1 MLTICIL
8 ILAGLYFSRPI
19 EDLVQRLADVDW
31 KEKFASLWQSILPYG
46 KKAGRVASRPLLQF
60 YYVVTEGDTSTM
72 EKAMIYACI
81 AYVVLPFSLLPR
93 AVYKVLGVMDE
104 AAAVVFVYSKIKD
117 KITPAIENRV
127 DDTLDQ
133 WFGAEVVEVTDIEEI
148 KH

>member
-1 MLTICIL
+1 M
-8 ILAGLYFSRPI
+8 YFSRPI

-81 AYVVLPFSLLPR
+81 AYVVLPFSILPR

-117 KITPAIENRV
+117 KITPAIENRE
-127 DDTLDQ
+127 DETLDQ
-133 WFGAEVVEVTDIEEI
+133 CFGAEVEEVTDIEEI